1 MQTLATDQGSGM
13 APVWDGGLGTRAL
26 LARAF
31 GKGRIGSRTAA
42 TAHSTNRAHGM
53 EYHRETFVHEMLHS
67 LEDGTFMYV
76 TFQREEAKAVDRTA
90 VAWTGSS
97 GNLRPFWPS
106 ILHHRFAEKSQFHE
120 RQEAKARGSLR
131 KAETEVFRGRGL
143 VLPIE
148 GNRHEPALAEVDL
161 GFDRLKSSGPKPVAA
176 TARGSARAAAC
187 GTCRQIWVFEPDG
200 KWWARFADLQVP
212 GAGVGVAEWNLGK
225 GQQARPLGQFGL

>member
-1 MQTLATDQGSGM
+1 
-13 APVWDGGLGTRAL
+13 
-26 LARAF
+26 
-31 GKGRIGSRTAA
+31 
-42 TAHSTNRAHGM
+42 
-53 EYHRETFVHEMLHS
+53 
-67 LEDGTFMYV
+67 MYV

-161 GFDRLKSSGPKPVAA
+161 GFDRLKGSRAQACGRTRPWQHPGSIQRTLSPNLGLGTGWEMVGSIRRFAGSWRWRW
-176 TARGSARAAAC
+176 RGRGRVEPGERAASALIGPIRALSGAWVILQLCLLGWRTGGRTHHRDLSVLTFSNTAC
-187 GTCRQIWVFEPDG
+187 TQ
-200 KWWARFADLQVP
+200 
-212 GAGVGVAEWNLGK
+212 
-225 GQQARPLGQFGL
+225 